1 MKNMSKEQLI
11 LIKKGIGAGC
21 ALLCLLL
28 MLFNVFT
35 YTSSTSVLSGGDVT
49 WDDGVSLY
57 TMLFNGDSIVVY
69 DKVSYIREILVF
81 SQVVMWISFIGMV
94 GSFCV
99 GAYGVFT
106 KKNLFSKIASIS
118 LISSIGILL
127 LINFDV
133 EKIAN
138 TSKYLSVLTPFYFI
152 CLLVAG
158 LGLLSTLTIKDK

>member
-11 LIKKGIGAGC
+11 LIKRGIGTGC
-21 ALLCLLL
+21 ALVCLLL

-35 YTSSTSVLSGGDVT
+35 YTSSTAVLSGGDVT
-49 WDDGVSLY
+49 WDEGVSLY

-81 SQVVMWISFIGMV
+81 SQVIMWIGFIGMI
-94 GSFCV
+94 GSFCI
-99 GAYGVFT
+99 GAYGIFT

-118 LISSIGILL
+118 LISSLAILL

-133 EKIAN
+133 EKAVN
-138 TSKYLSVLTPFYFI
+138 TSKYLTVLTPI
-152 CLLVAG
+152 
-158 LGLLSTLTIKDK
+158 